1 MEEKSKNNTKNINDK
16 SNNINSEREQL
27 KQKTEKK
34 IDNNPKN
41 SQAIEISVINDQLL
55 NNNITNVDIKS
66 VIIDNNT
73 SLNCNNQ
80 DKNEKKE
87 PVNVDKKN
95 EAESNKIVK
104 VSGNENEK
112 ATKKELFKMHYIESL
127 NEDHHSVKELFIYCF
142 KYFTPFTQ
150 GFIEFYQGKMELLL
164 FLLMLNLS
172 LQNTAIDMFVNGWF
186 FLEDSITAKYYKKF
200 MGAFWYDFLKNSSS
214 FFISLLISLLTGIFL
229 NRMIK
234 KIEKKEK
241 IFYINLKFGIFCLV
255 EIVIL
260 IVIVYHHSLIGIIYK
275 NSQVSIYV
283 VEMLTF
289 IFNYIVICFVCL
301 VLSLLRK
308 GGLHFKKKLMFKIS
322 QVLFKITN
330 FLFG

>member
-16 SNNINSEREQL
+16 SNKINSEREQL

-112 ATKKELFKMHYIESL
+112 ATKKEL
-127 NEDHHSVKELFIYCF
+127 
-142 KYFTPFTQ
+142 
-150 GFIEFYQGKMELLL
+150 
-164 FLLMLNLS
+164 
-172 LQNTAIDMFVNGWF
+172 
-186 FLEDSITAKYYKKF
+186 
-200 MGAFWYDFLKNSSS
+200 LK
-214 FFISLLISLLTGIFL
+214 
-229 NRMIK
+229 
-234 KIEKKEK
+234 
-241 IFYINLKFGIFCLV
+241 C
-255 EIVIL
+255 
-260 IVIVYHHSLIGIIYK
+260 II
-275 NSQVSIYV
+275 
-283 VEMLTF
+283 
-289 IFNYIVICFVCL
+289 
-301 VLSLLRK
+301 
-308 GGLHFKKKLMFKIS
+308 
-322 QVLFKITN
+322 
-330 FLFG
+330 